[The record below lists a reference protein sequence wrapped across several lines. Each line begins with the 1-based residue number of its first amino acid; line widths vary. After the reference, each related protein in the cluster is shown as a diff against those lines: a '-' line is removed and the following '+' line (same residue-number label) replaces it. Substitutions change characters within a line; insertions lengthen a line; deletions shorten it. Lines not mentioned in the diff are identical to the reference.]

1 MPRRLDE
8 FFFKTVK
15 IARSLHKPGLV
26 SESLNLTLTLT
37 GTDRAFTTWSVV
49 NAKDLEG
56 WIQLPRTTEELS
68 ADAVEIQ
75 IPIKFS
81 AAGLRERTQAYYVDL
96 VLVINSAITQEVT
109 VRVLLSICIA
119 LTSESAVRMH
129 EIMSL
134 AYAIPEHA
142 ACAHTCHHAFYVC

>member
-8 FFFKTVK
+8 IFFKTTG
-15 IARSLHKPGLV
+15 IARSLHKPGTV

-75 IPIKFS
+75 ILLKLS
-81 AAGLRERTQAYYVDL
+81 AVGLRERTQAYQVGL
-96 VLVINSAITQEVT
+96 VLLISSGIKQNVT
-109 VRVLLSICIA
+109 VRALLSVGIAQASSLRCACIK
-119 LTSESAVRMH
+119 
-129 EIMSL
+129 
-134 AYAIPEHA
+134 P
-142 ACAHTCHHAFYVC
+142 